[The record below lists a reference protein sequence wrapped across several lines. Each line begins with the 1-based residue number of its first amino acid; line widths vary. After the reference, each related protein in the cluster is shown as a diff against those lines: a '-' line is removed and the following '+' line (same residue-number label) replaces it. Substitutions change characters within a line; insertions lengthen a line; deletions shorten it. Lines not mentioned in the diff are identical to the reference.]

1 MGPMEIAEIALT
13 EITARTARHNAG
25 PAVTPATA
33 RTIRTE
39 TIVHTIRH
47 HADRAASVAIVPRII
62 RMVAADPTI
71 LHSAVP
77 VEFTTVLL
85 LTTWAEIAA
94 IRSPTMAIAVIRNLT
109 LQVEVR
115 SLRSAAVARRSR
127 AIPHRRLRRAL
138 TPRRPRP
145 AAALEAA
152 EADPAEEAEFQGV
165 PVEEAA
171 RAVAEAAV
179 PGAAVHRMAATK
191 RRI

>member
-1 MGPMEIAEIALT
+1 MGPVGITEIALT
-13 EITARTARHNAG
+13 EITARTARRNAG
-25 PAVTPATA
+25 PAVTLATA

-47 HADRAASVAIVPRII
+47 NADRAASVATVPRTI
-62 RMVAADPTI
+62 RMVAADPTV

-94 IRSPTMAIAVIRNLT
+94 IRSPTMAIGVIRNLT
-109 LQVEVR
+109 LEVEVR
-115 SLRSAAVARRSR
+115 SLRSATVARRSR
-127 AIPHRRLRRAL
+127 AIPRRRLRRAL

-152 EADPAEEAEFQGV
+152 EADPAEEAEFRGV

-171 RAVAEAAV
+171 RAVAEVAV
-179 PGAAVHRMAATK
+179 PGAAVHRMVATE